1 MMNQLVLGRRCI
13 MFLNLALV
21 SALLLPSLLIAHQ
34 EEVEEEEGCLS
45 NQWAVRLRP
54 GGSPATAS
62 VVAARNGLLL
72 QGLGANSF
80 H

>member
-34 EEVEEEEGCLS
+34 EEVEDIDVVDHQKCD
-45 NQWAVRLRP
+45 LR
-54 GGSPATAS
+54 S
-62 VVAARNGLLL
+62 
-72 QGLGANSF
+72 
-80 H
+80 